1 MPDVYVFPGGR
12 VDRSD
17 AIAPATSELRPQVAA
32 KLEQTTSRVKARA
45 RALGVAAIRETFEE
59 TGLVLGEHGR
69 QGLRPSLGHLDYVA
83 RAITPAGNPIRYHA
97 RFFLADAEALE
108 GELRSNG
115 ELLDLAWLPIGKA
128 LELNIIDVTEFVLR
142 EAASHLAGC
151 AEPGVPFVHYRGSA
165 RRIRRD

>member
-1 MPDVYVFPGGR
+1 MPDVFVFPGGR
-12 VDRSD
+12 VDRGD
-17 AIAPATSELRPQVAA
+17 ATRRALSELQPRVLA
-32 KLEQTTSRVKARA
+32 KLARTTTPGRA
-45 RALGVAAIRETFEE
+45 RALAVAAVRETFEE
-59 TGLVLGEHGR
+59 TGLVLGAPDGEGV
-69 QGLRPSLGHLDYVA
+69 RPALQHLDFVA
-83 RAITPAGNPIRYHA
+83 RAITPAQNSIRYHA

-115 ELLDLAWLPIGKA
+115 ELLDLAWVPIGKA
-128 LELNIIDVTEFVLR
+128 LELNIIDVTEFVLG